1 MDEDGRRKKYFCA
14 KIEVETIEEKD
25 IGSRGV
31 RSVRLARYVELKK
44 REEREG
50 QARER
55 KTKERG
61 KQMNERAKL
70 RKTRITVAAI
80 LSAAGLA
87 LIAAGA
93 GKIAGKEAKAEEIR
107 IVEGSGEAGAF
118 EMLEGASVRLNVEDG
133 EYGIR
138 FGARVSD
145 REREYGFMV
154 VPDELAER
162 YNEVE
167 REITLSE
174 YCEEEAKKAGGK
186 PAKAEGLQADEEGK
200 IYLSLVDVL
209 WENLNRGF
217 TGIAYYTEEGSG
229 KRIEASGAGK
239 SERSIKE
246 VAERAVASGN
256 LNKEE
261 REAAERLVKDGA
273 KQANGIA
280 IDSSLGERFHEEREE
295 VGNEEASEDAGSGA
309 DGEGWHINGGKK
321 ITARLNEETIER
333 RLREADGVVSFRMK
347 GLYGGSV
354 TFYNRDGS
362 AGRAVRLSAGEYEEI
377 MMPGKE
383 FRGYEKVVFAGE
395 TGEDGR
401 TRYYISEVRE
411 ESAEEA
417 GKRIEAEIVEL
428 EVSTIGTEEEKEEIR
443 KRIAEAEEKYGNLSD
458 KAKEYVANYARLE
471 ELKKAL
477 EGEEETEEVIYSA
490 KDNPT
495 LLQVTGTTQDGA
507 KIKAE
512 KVKIGG
518 EEKKVWSLVREQF
531 AARTG
536 FEFTPEKGEVSI
548 DEATAI
554 YDEIILEIYIE
565 GKFSSEKTLE
575 VAFTIGEYDKKADV
589 STYKKYKI
597 ESGKWTR
604 IRMTREDFLKY
615 YRMTLLVA
623 IESSEVIF
631 RIGDVIGVKR

>member
-1 MDEDGRRKKYFCA
+1 
-14 KIEVETIEEKD
+14 
-25 IGSRGV
+25 
-31 RSVRLARYVELKK
+31 
-44 REEREG
+44 
-50 QARER
+50 
-55 KTKERG
+55 
-61 KQMNERAKL
+61 MNERAN
-70 RKTRITVAAI
+70 RGKTRITVAAI

-87 LIAAGA
+87 MIAAGA
-93 GKIAGKEAKAEEIR
+93 EKIAGKEAKAEEIR

-138 FGARVSD
+138 FGARVND

-162 YNEVE
+162 YNEEE
-167 REITLSE
+167 REKTLSE

-261 REAAERLVKDGA
+261 REAAERLVKDGE

-280 IDSSLGERFHEEREE
+280 IDSSLRERFLEVREE
-295 VGNEEASEDAGSGA
+295 DGNEEASEDAGSGA

-417 GKRIEAEIVEL
+417 GKRIKAEIVEL

-495 LLQVTGTTQDGA
+495 LLKLVKETEKTA

-512 KVKIGG
+512 KIETDGK
-518 EEKKVWSLVREQF
+518 EKKVWSLVREQF
-531 AARTG
+531 AVRTG

>member
-1 MDEDGRRKKYFCA
+1 
-14 KIEVETIEEKD
+14 
-25 IGSRGV
+25 
-31 RSVRLARYVELKK
+31 
-44 REEREG
+44 
-50 QARER
+50 
-55 KTKERG
+55 
-61 KQMNERAKL
+61 MNERANR

-87 LIAAGA
+87 MIAAGA
-93 GKIAGKEAKAEEIR
+93 GKIAGKEAKAEEIK

-162 YNEVE
+162 YNEEE
-167 REITLSE
+167 REKTLSE

-280 IDSSLGERFHEEREE
+280 IDSSLGERFLEVREE
-295 VGNEEASEDAGSGA
+295 DGNEEASEDAGSGA

-347 GLYGGSV
+347 GLYRGSV

-383 FRGYEKVVFAGE
+383 FRGYEKIVFAGE

-443 KRIAEAEEKYGNLSD
+443 KRIAEVEEKYGNLSD

-495 LLQVTGTTQDGA
+495 LLKLVKETEKTA

-512 KVKIGG
+512 KIETDGK
-518 EEKKVWSLVREQF
+518 EKKVWSLVREQF

>member
-1 MDEDGRRKKYFCA
+1 
-14 KIEVETIEEKD
+14 
-25 IGSRGV
+25 
-31 RSVRLARYVELKK
+31 
-44 REEREG
+44 
-50 QARER
+50 
-55 KTKERG
+55 
-61 KQMNERAKL
+61 MNERAKR
-70 RKTRITVAAI
+70 RKTRITVGAI

-87 LIAAGA
+87 MIAAGA
-93 GKIAGKEAKAEEIR
+93 GRIVAEEAKAEEIR
-107 IVEGSGEAGAF
+107 IVEGSDEAGAF

-138 FGARVSD
+138 FGARVND

-162 YNEVE
+162 YNEEE

-261 REAAERLVKDGA
+261 REAAERLVKDGE

-280 IDSSLGERFHEEREE
+280 IDSSLGKRFLEVREE
-295 VGNEEASEDAGSGA
+295 DGNEEASEDAGSGA

-333 RLREADGVVSFRMK
+333 RLRESDGVVSFRMK

-377 MMPGKE
+377 MMPGTE
-383 FRGYEKVVFAGE
+383 FRGYEKIVFAGE

-428 EVSTIGTEEEKEEIR
+428 EVSTIGTEEGKEEIR

-495 LLQVTGTTQDGA
+495 LLKLVKETEKTA

-512 KVKIGG
+512 KIETDGK
-518 EEKKVWSLVREQF
+518 EKKVWSLVREQF

-575 VAFTIGEYDKKADV
+575 VSFTIGEYDKKADV

>member
-1 MDEDGRRKKYFCA
+1 
-14 KIEVETIEEKD
+14 
-25 IGSRGV
+25 
-31 RSVRLARYVELKK
+31 
-44 REEREG
+44 
-50 QARER
+50 
-55 KTKERG
+55 
-61 KQMNERAKL
+61 MNERANR
-70 RKTRITVAAI
+70 RKTRITVGAI

-93 GKIAGKEAKAEEIR
+93 GKIAGEEAKAEEIR
-107 IVEGSGEAGAF
+107 IVEGSDEAGAF

-162 YNEVE
+162 YNEEE

-261 REAAERLVKDGA
+261 QEAAERLVKDGE

-280 IDSSLGERFHEEREE
+280 IDSSLGERFLEVREE
-295 VGNEEASEDAGSGA
+295 DGNEEASEDAGSGA

-347 GLYGGSV
+347 GLYRGSV

-383 FRGYEKVVFAGE
+383 FRGYEKIVFAGE

-417 GKRIEAEIVEL
+417 GKRMEAEIVEL

-443 KRIAEAEEKYGNLSD
+443 KQIAEAEEKYGNLSD

-495 LLQVTGTTQDGA
+495 LLKLVKETEKTA

-512 KVKIGG
+512 KIETDGK
-518 EEKKVWSLVREQF
+518 EKKVWSLVREQF

>member
-1 MDEDGRRKKYFCA
+1 
-14 KIEVETIEEKD
+14 
-25 IGSRGV
+25 
-31 RSVRLARYVELKK
+31 
-44 REEREG
+44 
-50 QARER
+50 
-55 KTKERG
+55 
-61 KQMNERAKL
+61 MNERANR

-80 LSAAGLA
+80 LGAAGLA

-93 GKIAGKEAKAEEIR
+93 GRIAGEEAKAEEIK
-107 IVEGSGEAGAF
+107 IVEGSDEAGAF

-162 YNEVE
+162 YNEEE

-261 REAAERLVKDGA
+261 RKAAERLVKDGE

-280 IDSSLGERFHEEREE
+280 IDSSLGERFLE
-295 VGNEEASEDAGSGA
+295 VRGEDGNEEASEDAGSGA

-321 ITARLNEETIER
+321 ITARLNEEPIER

-377 MMPGKE
+377 MMSGKE
-383 FRGYEKVVFAGE
+383 FRGYEKIVFAGE

-495 LLQVTGTTQDGA
+495 LLKLVKETEITA

-512 KVKIGG
+512 KIETDGK
-518 EEKKVWSLVREQF
+518 EKKVWSLVREQF

>member
-1 MDEDGRRKKYFCA
+1 
-14 KIEVETIEEKD
+14 
-25 IGSRGV
+25 
-31 RSVRLARYVELKK
+31 
-44 REEREG
+44 
-50 QARER
+50 
-55 KTKERG
+55 
-61 KQMNERAKL
+61 MNGRAK
-70 RKTRITVAAI
+70 RRITSAAI
-80 LSAAGLA
+80 LSAAGLVM
-87 LIAAGA
+87 LAAGA
-93 GKIAGKEAKAEEIR
+93 GRIAGEEAKAEEIK
-107 IVEGSGEAGAF
+107 IVEGSDEAGAF

-138 FGARVSD
+138 FGARVND

-162 YNEVE
+162 YNEEE
-167 REITLSE
+167 REKTLSE

-246 VAERAVASGN
+246 VAERAAASGN

-261 REAAERLVKDGA
+261 QEAAERLVKDGE

-280 IDSSLGERFHEEREE
+280 IDSSLGERFLEVREE
-295 VGNEEASEDAGSGA
+295 DGNEEASEDAGSGA

-383 FRGYEKVVFAGE
+383 FRGYEKIVFAGE

-401 TRYYISEVRE
+401 TRYYIGEVKE

-417 GKRIEAEIVEL
+417 GKRIETEIGEL
-428 EVSTIGTEEEKEEIR
+428 EVSTIGTEEGKEEIR
-443 KRIAEAEEKYGNLSD
+443 KRIAEAEEKYGNLSE
-458 KAKEYVANYARLE
+458 KAKEYVTNYAELE

-495 LLQVTGTTQDGA
+495 LLKVTGTTKDGA
-507 KIKAE
+507 QIKTE
-512 KVKIGG
+512 KVETDGK
-518 EEKKVWSLVREQF
+518 ERTVWSLVREQF

-565 GKFSSEKTLE
+565 GKFSAEKTLE
-575 VAFTIGEYDKKADV
+575 VAFTIGEYDRKADV

>member
-1 MDEDGRRKKYFCA
+1 
-14 KIEVETIEEKD
+14 
-25 IGSRGV
+25 
-31 RSVRLARYVELKK
+31 
-44 REEREG
+44 
-50 QARER
+50 
-55 KTKERG
+55 
-61 KQMNERAKL
+61 MNERANR

-80 LSAAGLA
+80 ILGAAGLA

-107 IVEGSGEAGAF
+107 IVEGRSDEAGAF

-138 FGARVSD
+138 FGARVND

-162 YNEVE
+162 YNEEE

-261 REAAERLVKDGA
+261 REAAERLVKDGE

-280 IDSSLGERFHEEREE
+280 IDSSLGERFLE
-295 VGNEEASEDAGSGA
+295 VRGEDGNEEASEDAGSGA

-383 FRGYEKVVFAGE
+383 FRGYEKIVFAGE

-428 EVSTIGTEEEKEEIR
+428 EVSTRGTEEEKEEIR

-477 EGEEETEEVIYSA
+477 EGEEKTEEVIYSA

-495 LLQVTGTTQDGA
+495 LLKLVKETEKTA

>member
-1 MDEDGRRKKYFCA
+1 
-14 KIEVETIEEKD
+14 
-25 IGSRGV
+25 
-31 RSVRLARYVELKK
+31 
-44 REEREG
+44 
-50 QARER
+50 
-55 KTKERG
+55 
-61 KQMNERAKL
+61 MNGRAK
-70 RKTRITVAAI
+70 RRITSAAI

-87 LIAAGA
+87 LIAVGA
-93 GKIAGKEAKAEEIR
+93 GRIASEEAKAEEIK
-107 IVEGSGEAGAF
+107 IVEGSDEAGAF

-138 FGARVSD
+138 FGARVND

-162 YNEVE
+162 YNEEE
-167 REITLSE
+167 REKTLSE

-261 REAAERLVKDGA
+261 QEAAERLVKDGE

-280 IDSSLGERFHEEREE
+280 IDSSLGERFLEVREE
-295 VGNEEASEDAGSGA
+295 DGNEEASEDAGSGA

-362 AGRAVRLSAGEYEEI
+362 AGRAVRLNGGEYEEI
-377 MMPGKE
+377 MMPGEE
-383 FRGYEKVVFAGE
+383 FRGYEKIVFAGE

-401 TRYYISEVRE
+401 TRYYIGEVKE

-417 GKRIEAEIVEL
+417 GKRIETEIGEL
-428 EVSTIGTEEEKEEIR
+428 EVSTIGTEEGKEEIR
-443 KRIAEAEEKYGNLSD
+443 KRIAEAEEKYGNLSE
-458 KAKEYVANYARLE
+458 KAKEYVTNYARLE

-495 LLQVTGTTQDGA
+495 LLKVTGKWKEGA
-507 KIKAE
+507 EIKAE
-512 KVKIGG
+512 KTETDGK
-518 EEKKVWSLVREQF
+518 ERTVWSLVREQF

-554 YDEIILEIYIE
+554 YDEIIFEIYIE
-565 GKFSSEKTLE
+565 GKFSAEKTLE
-575 VAFTIGEYDKKADV
+575 VAFTIGEYDRKADV

>member
-1 MDEDGRRKKYFCA
+1 
-14 KIEVETIEEKD
+14 
-25 IGSRGV
+25 
-31 RSVRLARYVELKK
+31 
-44 REEREG
+44 
-50 QARER
+50 
-55 KTKERG
+55 
-61 KQMNERAKL
+61 MNERANR

-80 LSAAGLA
+80 LGAAGLA

-93 GKIAGKEAKAEEIR
+93 GKIAGEEAKAEEIR
-107 IVEGSGEAGAF
+107 IVEGSDEAGAF
-118 EMLEGASVRLNVEDG
+118 EMLEGASVRLNVGDG

-162 YNEVE
+162 YNEEE

-261 REAAERLVKDGA
+261 QEAAERLVKDGE

-280 IDSSLGERFHEEREE
+280 IDSSLGERFLEVREE
-295 VGNEEASEDAGSGA
+295 DGNEEASEDAGSGA

-333 RLREADGVVSFRMK
+333 RLREADGVVSFRIK

-383 FRGYEKVVFAGE
+383 FRGYEKIVFAGE

-477 EGEEETEEVIYSA
+477 EGEEKTEEVIYSA

-495 LLQVTGTTQDGA
+495 LLKLVKETEKTA

-512 KVKIGG
+512 KIETDGK
-518 EEKKVWSLVREQF
+518 EKKVWSLVREQF
-531 AARTG
+531 SARTG

-615 YRMTLLVA
+615 YRMTLLVVTQPG
-623 IESSEVIF
+623 VIF

>member
-1 MDEDGRRKKYFCA
+1 
-14 KIEVETIEEKD
+14 
-25 IGSRGV
+25 
-31 RSVRLARYVELKK
+31 
-44 REEREG
+44 
-50 QARER
+50 
-55 KTKERG
+55 
-61 KQMNERAKL
+61 MNERANR

-80 LSAAGLA
+80 ILGAAGLA

-93 GKIAGKEAKAEEIR
+93 GKIAGEEAKAEEIR
-107 IVEGSGEAGAF
+107 IVEGSDEAGAF

-138 FGARVSD
+138 FGARVND

-162 YNEVE
+162 YNEEE

-261 REAAERLVKDGA
+261 REAAERLVKDGE

-280 IDSSLGERFHEEREE
+280 IDSSLGERFLEVREE
-295 VGNEEASEDAGSGA
+295 DGNEEASEDAGSGA

-383 FRGYEKVVFAGE
+383 FRGYEKIVFAGE

-495 LLQVTGTTQDGA
+495 LLKLVKETEKTA

-512 KVKIGG
+512 KIETDGK
-518 EEKKVWSLVREQF
+518 EKKVWSLVREQF
-531 AARTG
+531 AVRTG

>member
-1 MDEDGRRKKYFCA
+1 
-14 KIEVETIEEKD
+14 
-25 IGSRGV
+25 
-31 RSVRLARYVELKK
+31 
-44 REEREG
+44 
-50 QARER
+50 
-55 KTKERG
+55 
-61 KQMNERAKL
+61 MNERANR
-70 RKTRITVAAI
+70 RKTRITVGAI

-93 GKIAGKEAKAEEIR
+93 GRIAGEEAKAEEIR
-107 IVEGSGEAGAF
+107 IVEGSDEAGAF
-118 EMLEGASVRLNVEDG
+118 EMLEGASVRLNVGDG

-138 FGARVSD
+138 FGARVND

-162 YNEVE
+162 YNEEE

-256 LNKEE
+256 LNKKE
-261 REAAERLVKDGA
+261 REAAERLVKDGE

-280 IDSSLGERFHEEREE
+280 IDSSLGERFLEVREE
-295 VGNEEASEDAGSGA
+295 DGNEEASEDAGSGA

-347 GLYGGSV
+347 GLYRGSV

-383 FRGYEKVVFAGE
+383 FRGYEKIVFAGE

-417 GKRIEAEIVEL
+417 GKRIEAEIAEL

-495 LLQVTGTTQDGA
+495 LLKLVKETEKTA

-512 KVKIGG
+512 KIETDGK
-518 EEKKVWSLVREQF
+518 EKKVWSLVREQF

-615 YRMTLLVA
+615 YRMTLLVVTQPG
-623 IESSEVIF
+623 VIF

>member
-1 MDEDGRRKKYFCA
+1 
-14 KIEVETIEEKD
+14 
-25 IGSRGV
+25 
-31 RSVRLARYVELKK
+31 
-44 REEREG
+44 
-50 QARER
+50 
-55 KTKERG
+55 
-61 KQMNERAKL
+61 MNERANR

-80 LSAAGLA
+80 LGAAGLA

-93 GKIAGKEAKAEEIR
+93 GKIAGEEAKAEEIR
-107 IVEGSGEAGAF
+107 IVEGSDEAGAF

-162 YNEVE
+162 YNEEE

-261 REAAERLVKDGA
+261 QEAAERLVKDGE

-280 IDSSLGERFHEEREE
+280 IDSSLGERFLEVREE
-295 VGNEEASEDAGSGA
+295 DGNEEASEDAGSGA

-383 FRGYEKVVFAGE
+383 FRGYEKIVFAGE

-477 EGEEETEEVIYSA
+477 EGEEKTEEVIYSA

-495 LLQVTGTTQDGA
+495 LLKLVKETEKTA

-512 KVKIGG
+512 KIETDGK
-518 EEKKVWSLVREQF
+518 EKKVWSLVREQF
-531 AARTG
+531 SARTG

-615 YRMTLLVA
+615 YRMTLLVVTQPG
-623 IESSEVIF
+623 VIF

>member
-1 MDEDGRRKKYFCA
+1 
-14 KIEVETIEEKD
+14 
-25 IGSRGV
+25 
-31 RSVRLARYVELKK
+31 
-44 REEREG
+44 
-50 QARER
+50 
-55 KTKERG
+55 
-61 KQMNERAKL
+61 MNERANR
-70 RKTRITVAAI
+70 RKTRITVGAI
-80 LSAAGLA
+80 LSAAGIA
-87 LIAAGA
+87 MIAAGA
-93 GKIAGKEAKAEEIR
+93 GKIAGKEAKAEEIK
-107 IVEGSGEAGAF
+107 IVEGSGEGGAF

-138 FGARVSD
+138 FGARVND

-162 YNEVE
+162 YNEEE

-174 YCEEEAKKAGGK
+174 YCEEEAKNAGGK

-261 REAAERLVKDGA
+261 REAAERLVKDGE

-280 IDSSLGERFHEEREE
+280 IDSSLGERFLEVREE
-295 VGNEEASEDAGSGA
+295 DGNEEASEDAGSGA

-347 GLYGGSV
+347 GLYRGSV

-362 AGRAVRLSAGEYEEI
+362 AGRAVRLNGGEYEEI

-383 FRGYEKVVFAGE
+383 FRWYEKIVFAGE

-495 LLQVTGTTQDGA
+495 LLKVTGKGKEGA
-507 KIKAE
+507 EIKAE
-512 KVKIGG
+512 KTEIDGK
-518 EEKKVWSLVREQF
+518 ERTVWSLVREQF

-565 GKFSSEKTLE
+565 GKFSAEKTLE
-575 VAFTIGEYDKKADV
+575 VAFTIGEYDRKADV

>member
-1 MDEDGRRKKYFCA
+1 
-14 KIEVETIEEKD
+14 
-25 IGSRGV
+25 
-31 RSVRLARYVELKK
+31 
-44 REEREG
+44 
-50 QARER
+50 
-55 KTKERG
+55 
-61 KQMNERAKL
+61 MNERANR

-80 LSAAGLA
+80 LGAAGLA

-93 GKIAGKEAKAEEIR
+93 GRIAGEEAKAEEIR
-107 IVEGSGEAGAF
+107 IVEGSDEAGAF
-118 EMLEGASVRLNVEDG
+118 EMLEGASVRLNVGDG

-162 YNEVE
+162 YNEEE

-261 REAAERLVKDGA
+261 QEAAERLVKDGE

-280 IDSSLGERFHEEREE
+280 IDSSLGERFLEVREE
-295 VGNEEASEDAGSGA
+295 DGNEEASEDAGSGA

-495 LLQVTGTTQDGA
+495 LLKLVKETEKTA

-512 KVKIGG
+512 KIETDGK
-518 EEKKVWSLVREQF
+518 EKKVWSLVREQF
-531 AARTG
+531 SARTG

-615 YRMTLLVA
+615 YRMTLLVVTQPG
-623 IESSEVIF
+623 VIF

>member
-1 MDEDGRRKKYFCA
+1 
-14 KIEVETIEEKD
+14 
-25 IGSRGV
+25 
-31 RSVRLARYVELKK
+31 
-44 REEREG
+44 
-50 QARER
+50 
-55 KTKERG
+55 
-61 KQMNERAKL
+61 MNERANR
-70 RKTRITVAAI
+70 RKTRITVGAI

-87 LIAAGA
+87 MIAAGA
-93 GKIAGKEAKAEEIR
+93 GKIAGKEAKAEEIK

-162 YNEVE
+162 YNEEE
-167 REITLSE
+167 REKTLSE

-256 LNKEE
+256 LNQEE

-280 IDSSLGERFHEEREE
+280 IDSSLGERFLEVREE
-295 VGNEEASEDAGSGA
+295 DGNEEASEDAGSGA
-309 DGEGWHINGGKK
+309 DGEGWHINGGKE
-321 ITARLNEETIER
+321 ITARLSEETIER

-383 FRGYEKVVFAGE
+383 FRGYEKIVFAGE

-428 EVSTIGTEEEKEEIR
+428 EVSTIGTEEEKEDIR

-495 LLQVTGTTQDGA
+495 LLKLVKETEITA

-512 KVKIGG
+512 KIETDGK
-518 EEKKVWSLVREQF
+518 EKKVWSLVREQF

>member
-1 MDEDGRRKKYFCA
+1 
-14 KIEVETIEEKD
+14 
-25 IGSRGV
+25 
-31 RSVRLARYVELKK
+31 
-44 REEREG
+44 
-50 QARER
+50 
-55 KTKERG
+55 
-61 KQMNERAKL
+61 MNERANR

-80 LSAAGLA
+80 ILGAAGLA
-87 LIAAGA
+87 MIAAGA
-93 GKIAGKEAKAEEIR
+93 GKIAGEEAKAEEIR
-107 IVEGSGEAGAF
+107 IVEGSDEAGAF

-162 YNEVE
+162 YNEEE

-217 TGIAYYTEEGSG
+217 TGIAYYTEEGNG

-261 REAAERLVKDGA
+261 REAAERLVKDGE
-273 KQANGIA
+273 KQADGIA
-280 IDSSLGERFHEEREE
+280 IDSSLGERFLEVREE
-295 VGNEEASEDAGSGA
+295 DGNEEASEDAGSGA

-383 FRGYEKVVFAGE
+383 FRGYEKIVFAGE

-495 LLQVTGTTQDGA
+495 LLKLVKETEKTA

>member
-1 MDEDGRRKKYFCA
+1 
-14 KIEVETIEEKD
+14 
-25 IGSRGV
+25 
-31 RSVRLARYVELKK
+31 
-44 REEREG
+44 
-50 QARER
+50 
-55 KTKERG
+55 
-61 KQMNERAKL
+61 MNERANR

-80 LSAAGLA
+80 ILGAAGLA

-93 GKIAGKEAKAEEIR
+93 GKIAGKEAKAEEIK

-138 FGARVSD
+138 FGARVND

-162 YNEVE
+162 YNEEE

-261 REAAERLVKDGA
+261 REAAERLVKDGE

-280 IDSSLGERFHEEREE
+280 IDSSLGARFLEVREE
-295 VGNEEASEDAGSGA
+295 DGNEEASEDAGSGA

-383 FRGYEKVVFAGE
+383 FRGYEKIVFAGE

-428 EVSTIGTEEEKEEIR
+428 EVSTRGTEEEKEEIR

-477 EGEEETEEVIYSA
+477 EGEEKTEEVIYSA

-495 LLQVTGTTQDGA
+495 LLKLVKETEKTA

-604 IRMTREDFLKY
+604 IRMTRKDFLKY

>member
-1 MDEDGRRKKYFCA
+1 
-14 KIEVETIEEKD
+14 
-25 IGSRGV
+25 
-31 RSVRLARYVELKK
+31 
-44 REEREG
+44 
-50 QARER
+50 
-55 KTKERG
+55 
-61 KQMNERAKL
+61 MNERANR

-80 LSAAGLA
+80 ILGAAGLA
-87 LIAAGA
+87 MIAAGA
-93 GKIAGKEAKAEEIR
+93 GKIAGEEAKAEEIR
-107 IVEGSGEAGAF
+107 IVEGSDEAGAF

-162 YNEVE
+162 YNEEE

-217 TGIAYYTEEGSG
+217 TGIAYYTEEGNG

-261 REAAERLVKDGA
+261 REAAERLVKDGE

-280 IDSSLGERFHEEREE
+280 IDSSLGERFLEVREE
-295 VGNEEASEDAGSGA
+295 DGNEEASEDAGSGA

-383 FRGYEKVVFAGE
+383 FRGYEKIVFAGE

-495 LLQVTGTTQDGA
+495 LLKLVKETEKTA

>member
-1 MDEDGRRKKYFCA
+1 
-14 KIEVETIEEKD
+14 
-25 IGSRGV
+25 
-31 RSVRLARYVELKK
+31 
-44 REEREG
+44 
-50 QARER
+50 
-55 KTKERG
+55 
-61 KQMNERAKL
+61 MNEKANR

-87 LIAAGA
+87 MIAAGA
-93 GKIAGKEAKAEEIR
+93 GRIAGKEAKAEEIK

-118 EMLEGASVRLNVEDG
+118 EMLEGASVRLNVENG

-162 YNEVE
+162 YNEEE

-246 VAERAVASGN
+246 VAERAVASGS

-261 REAAERLVKDGA
+261 REAAERLVKDGE

-280 IDSSLGERFHEEREE
+280 IDSSLGERFLEVREE

-321 ITARLNEETIER
+321 ITARLNEETIEG
-333 RLREADGVVSFRMK
+333 RLREADGVVSFRIK
-347 GLYGGSV
+347 GLYRGSV

-495 LLQVTGTTQDGA
+495 LLKLVKETEKTA

-565 GKFSSEKTLE
+565 GKFSAEKTLE

>member
-1 MDEDGRRKKYFCA
+1 
-14 KIEVETIEEKD
+14 
-25 IGSRGV
+25 
-31 RSVRLARYVELKK
+31 
-44 REEREG
+44 
-50 QARER
+50 
-55 KTKERG
+55 
-61 KQMNERAKL
+61 MNERANR

-80 LSAAGLA
+80 ILGAAGLA
-87 LIAAGA
+87 MIAVGA
-93 GKIAGKEAKAEEIR
+93 GKIAGKEAKAEEIK
-107 IVEGSGEAGAF
+107 IVEGSDEAGAF

-162 YNEVE
+162 YNEEE

-280 IDSSLGERFHEEREE
+280 IDSSLGERFLEVREE
-295 VGNEEASEDAGSGA
+295 DGNEESSEDAGSGA

-383 FRGYEKVVFAGE
+383 FRGYEKIVFAGE
-395 TGEDGR
+395 TGEDER

-477 EGEEETEEVIYSA
+477 EGEEKTEEVIYSA

-495 LLQVTGTTQDGA
+495 LLKLVKETEKTA

-512 KVKIGG
+512 KIETDGK
-518 EEKKVWSLVREQF
+518 EKKVWSLVREQF